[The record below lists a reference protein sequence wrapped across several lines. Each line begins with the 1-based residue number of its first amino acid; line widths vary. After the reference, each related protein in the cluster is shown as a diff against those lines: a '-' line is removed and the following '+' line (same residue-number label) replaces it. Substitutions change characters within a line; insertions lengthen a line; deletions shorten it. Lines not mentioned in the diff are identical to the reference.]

1 MDSVMHDEPLIDR
14 SSEPLPTGPPLL
26 SDPVAEPVAWSPP
39 WSAMPGSN
47 APPDGTDRP
56 ATPTSGRGGRRAR
69 AVAAL
74 LGVAALSFGAGAI
87 GGGLVADRGGDADS
101 DSIAIDNVGVDGAS
115 TGLSVAEIVDGL
127 ADSVVSIET
136 TVSYRRGPFEGEAA
150 GAGTGLVLDDGYIVT
165 NAHVLEGATEVEV
178 TVPGSGATRAA
189 TIVGSDPANDIA
201 VLRVSDASGL
211 VPASLGSADLASVG
225 DSVVAI
231 GNALALE
238 GGLTV
243 TQGIVSALDRSVETM
258 EGTLDDLIQTDAAI
272 SSGNSGGPL
281 VNDQGDV
288 IGINTAVATSGGG
301 VSASNI
307 GFAISIDTA
316 LEVVAELTGAT
327 P

>member
-1 MDSVMHDEPLIDR
+1 M
-14 SSEPLPTGPPLL
+14 SSTT
-26 SDPVAEPVAWSPP
+26 SK
-39 WSAMPGSN
+39 SAP
-47 APPDGTDRP
+47 
-56 ATPTSGRGGRRAR
+56 GRRLAR
-69 AVAAL
+69 T
-74 LGVAALSFGAGAI
+74 GVAVLGIAVLSFGAGAL
-87 GGGLVADRGGDADS
+87 GGGLIADRGADEGS
-101 DSIAIDNVGVDGAS
+101 PAVAIDNVGVDS
-115 TGLSVAEIVDGL
+115 TSSVLSVAEIVDGL

-136 TVSYRRGPFEGEAA
+136 TVSYRRGPFEAEGS
-150 GAGTGLVLDDGYIVT
+150 GAGTGVVLDDGYIVT

-178 TVPGSGATRAA
+178 TVPGSGAAVAA

-201 VLRVSDASGL
+201 VLRVDDTSGL
-211 VPASLGSADLASVG
+211 VPASLGSAELAAVG

-243 TQGIVSALDRSVETM
+243 TQGIVSALDRSVETI

-281 VNDQGDV
+281 VNDHGEV
-288 IGINTAVATSGGG
+288 IGINSAVATSGGG

-316 LEVVAELTGAT
+316 LEVVAELIGAT